1 MPRLWI
7 VVCPEPRVQGGVWN
21 RWLAAGCVAVGW
33 PPPTY
38 MFDGPTD
45 AQGWRNARAR
55 LREMQPGD
63 KVIPFLLQWR
73 IGPVGTI
80 TEVRASDEQWSPTVG
95 PGEYA
100 DADYATDTELG
111 RRIQVRWD
119 VEGMPPPGRVAA
131 VPAGERAGGPLA
143 FSAVKEL
150 SPQKY
155 QQLLR
160 TLATENCWVD
170 IGPTADP
177 PLPIATEASPS
188 DQSLSLLERDLQK
201 VLARNLSVI
210 EPGLAAAPGSQL
222 EEYQTDVGRIDL
234 LCRDA
239 LGKWVVVELKAGSA
253 GDDAVGQIAGYMAWV
268 RENVPGAEEVRGVL
282 VCRNASDRV
291 KAAIRMVPGLMLK
304 KYEMSF
310 TVSPL

>member
-1 MPRLWI
+1 
-7 VVCPEPRVQGGVWN
+7 
-21 RWLAAGCVAVGW
+21 
-33 PPPTY
+33 
-38 MFDGPTD
+38 
-45 AQGWRNARAR
+45 
-55 LREMQPGD
+55 MQPGD

-80 TEVRASDEQWSPTVG
+80 TEVRASDDQWSPTVG

-100 DADYATDTELG
+100 DADNATDTELG
-111 RRIQVRWD
+111 RRIQVLWD
-119 VEGMPPPGRVAA
+119 VEGMPPPGHVAA
-131 VPAGERAGGPLA
+131 VPAGERLGGPLA
-143 FSAVKEL
+143 FKAVQEL

-155 QQLLR
+155 QQLLG
-160 TLATENCWVD
+160 TLASENCWVY
-170 IGPTADP
+170 IGPTEGP
-177 PLPIATEASPS
+177 PLPIATEASPG

-201 VLARNLSVI
+201 VLARNLSLI

-234 LCRDA
+234 FCRDA
-239 LGKWVVVELKAGSA
+239 QGKWVVVELKAGSA
-253 GDDAVGQIAGYMAWV
+253 GDDAVGQVAGYMAWV
-268 RENVPGAEEVRGVL
+268 RENVPGAEGVRGVL

-291 KAAIRMVPGLMLK
+291 KAAIRMVPGLTLK